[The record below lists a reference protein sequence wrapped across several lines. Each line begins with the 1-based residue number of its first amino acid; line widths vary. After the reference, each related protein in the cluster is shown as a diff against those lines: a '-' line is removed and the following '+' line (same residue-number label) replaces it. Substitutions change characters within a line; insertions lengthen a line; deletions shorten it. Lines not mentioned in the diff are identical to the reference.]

1 MSPSDVPEPSLRD
14 LLDAVHKIGVVVEQ
28 IPGQF
33 RALHEG
39 LRSEAERLDRRIDAL
54 EKAMSE
60 GYQDLGRAIR
70 QNSLDIL
77 KNSDDIRKN
86 SDDIRKNSDDIR
98 KNSDD
103 IRKNSDDIQA
113 LRQEITSLRHDF
125 DHRSELGRVSDLEG
139 RVATIER
146 QLGIV
151 PR

>member
-1 MSPSDVPEPSLRD
+1 MSASDVPEPSLRD
-14 LLDAVHKIGVVVEQ
+14 VLDAVQKIGVIVEQ

-39 LRSEAERLDRRIDAL
+39 QRSEAERLDRRIDAL

-60 GYQDLGRAIR
+60 GFADLGRVVR
-70 QNSLDIL
+70 QNSLDIQ

-103 IRKNSDDIQA
+103 IRA

>member
-1 MSPSDVPEPSLRD
+1 MSTSDVPEPCLRD
-14 LLDAVHKIGVVVEQ
+14 VLDAVQKIGVIVEQ

-39 LRSEAERLDRRIDAL
+39 QRSEAERLDRRIDAL

-60 GYQDLGRAIR
+60 GFADLGRVVR
-70 QNSLDIL
+70 QNSLDIQ

-86 SDDIRKNSDDIR
+86 SDDIR
-98 KNSDD
+98 
-103 IRKNSDDIQA
+103 A

>member
-1 MSPSDVPEPSLRD
+1 MSTSDVPEPSLRD
-14 LLDAVHKIGVVVEQ
+14 VLDAVQKIGVIVEQ

-39 LRSEAERLDRRIDAL
+39 QRSEAERLDRRIDAL

-60 GYQDLGRAIR
+60 GFADLGRVVR
-70 QNSLDIL
+70 QNSLDIQ
-77 KNSDDIRKN
+77 KNSDDIR
-86 SDDIRKNSDDIR
+86 
-98 KNSDD
+98 
-103 IRKNSDDIQA
+103 A